1 MKSIKNIKRI
11 CNNEIFIS
19 VSIDK
24 AIKLQNKG
32 IQLRVFND
40 LKSIFVKETDLQE
53 V

>member
-11 CNNEIFIS
+11 CNGDLYIS
-19 VSIDK
+19 VSIKK
-24 AIKLQNKG
+24 AIELQNKG

-40 LKSIFVKETDLQE
+40 LKSIFVKEKDLQE